1 MGSIFRIPALLQ
13 SATSFH
19 FHPLHDTEKRQGT
32 NVDKVRRKHA
42 KMLIKKLNI
51 ASIDSLCNLL
61 PNLVR
66 APPLYHVE
74 SGPTVLGLGAG
85 GGSDEQAVFEF
96 ALEVVFF
103 DVVC

>member
-1 MGSIFRIPALLQ
+1 MGSIFRIPALVQ

-19 FHPLHDTEKRQGT
+19 FHLSHDNKKRSGT
-32 NVDKVRRKHA
+32 NVDKIRRKHA

-51 ASIDSLCNLL
+51 ARIDSLCNLL
-61 PNLVR
+61 SDLVR
-66 APPLYHVE
+66 ASPLNHIE
-74 SGPTVLGLGAG
+74 PGPAVLGLGAG